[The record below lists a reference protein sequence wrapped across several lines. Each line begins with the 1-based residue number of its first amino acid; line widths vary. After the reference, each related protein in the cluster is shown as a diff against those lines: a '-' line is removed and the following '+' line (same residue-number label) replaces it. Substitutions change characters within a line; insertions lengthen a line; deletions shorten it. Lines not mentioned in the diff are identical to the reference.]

1 MSKVKKKFYAI
12 KKGKDGARGIF
23 EQSWEEVSEKVVGVQ
38 GAIYKSFS
46 TEEEAINWLY
56 DIEER
61 IKKLKR
67 AYKIE
72 IKPTNEQ
79 KSKIHQTIGVSRFIY
94 NFYIAHNKEIYEK
107 EGRFV
112 GGMDFSKWLNN
123 EYIPNN
129 QDMKWIKDVSSKAT
143 KQAIM
148 NGDRAFKDFFKG
160 IRGFPKFKKKK
171 NQDVKAYF
179 PKNNK
184 TDWTIERHRVKIPTI
199 GWVRLKEF
207 GYIPTNSVVKSGTVS
222 YKASRYY
229 VSILVEEADIQMPKP
244 QNEGIGID
252 VGIKDLAICSDGTVY
267 KNINKTS
274 TVKKV
279 EKKLKREQRKL
290 SRKYES
296 LKMRSKIEE
305 RRATSQNIQKQVV
318 KVQKL
323 YQRLTNIRADYINK
337 TVGEIVKTK
346 PSYIVIEDLS
356 VSNMMKNRH
365 LSKAISSQ
373 KLFKFRTKLISKCN
387 QNNIEIRIADRFY
400 PSSKTCSQ
408 CGSIKKDLK
417 LKDRVYKCN
426 CGLTIDRDLN
436 ASINLKN
443 TKKYK
448 IA

>member
-1 MSKVKKKFYAI
+1 M
-12 KKGKDGARGIF
+12 
-23 EQSWEEVSEKVVGVQ
+23 
-38 GAIYKSFS
+38 
-46 TEEEAINWLY
+46 
-56 DIEER
+56 
-61 IKKLKR
+61 KKLKR

-72 IKPTNEQ
+72 INPTDDQ

-107 EGRFV
+107 EGKFV
-112 GGMDFSKWLNN
+112 SGMDFSKWLNN

-129 QDMKWIKDVSSKAT
+129 QDKKWIKEVSSKAT

-148 NGDRAFKDFFKG
+148 NGDKAFKDFFKKAK
-160 IRGFPKFKKKK
+160 GFPRFKKKK

-184 TDWTIERHRVKIPTI
+184 TDWTLERHRVKIPTL

-207 GYIPTNSVVKSGTVS
+207 GYIPKNSVVKSGTVS
-222 YKASRYY
+222 QKADRYY
-229 VSILVEEADIQMPKP
+229 VSILVEETYIKISNPN
-244 QNEGIGID
+244 NEGLGID
-252 VGIKDLAICSDGTVY
+252 LGIKEFAICSNGNKF

-274 TVKKV
+274 TVKKI

-296 LKMRSKIEE
+296 LKIRNKNIKEG
-305 RRATSQNIQKQVV
+305 RATRQNIQKQVV

-323 YQRLTNIRADYINK
+323 HQRLTNIRTDYINK
-337 TVGEIVKTK
+337 IVSSIIKQK
-346 PSYIVIEDLS
+346 PSYITIEDLN
-356 VSNMMKNRH
+356 VKGMMKNKH
-365 LSKAISSQ
+365 LSKAIASQ
-373 KLFKFRTKLISKCN
+373 KFFEFKTKLMSKCK
-387 QNNIEIRIADRFY
+387 QNNIELRIVDRFY
-400 PSSKTCSQ
+400 SSSKTCSK
-408 CGSIKKDLK
+408 CGKVKKDLK
-417 LKDRVYKCN
+417 LSDRSYKCD

-443 TKKYK
+443 AKEYK